1 MLKRIFFCLCID
13 RVGKEINA
21 AQTFYQVLFITRGLK
36 HALNSSTDGKS
47 PYSFSCS
54 SENSGYRKMFSLAD
68 IRQIAV
74 VISLRKQPTFGDPT
88 TVFPAK

>member
-13 RVGKEINA
+13 RVAKEINA
-21 AQTFYQVLFITRGLK
+21 AQTFYQLFITRGLK
-36 HALNSSTDGKS
+36 HALNTSIDGKS
-47 PYSFSCS
+47 SYSFSCS
-54 SENSGYRKMFSLAD
+54 SENSAYRKMFSLAD
-68 IRQIAV
+68 ILQIAV